1 MWAGKSSEQVALRP
15 FPNAATSEAGQTCA
29 PGIDASLQAR
39 SRCRLN
45 DHSAQPSRRAVPRL
59 DDFPYVHAEPI
70 RYADMDRQGHVNNAI
85 YSTFLESGRV
95 NLFRDPRSG
104 LDTADV
110 ETVLA
115 RIEIDYLLELRW
127 PGTVQI
133 GTGVARVGRTSVVLD
148 QAVFSE
154 GACAAV
160 ATAVMVLM
168 DRATRRPRP
177 LPEDAV
183 AKLRATM
190 R

>member
-1 MWAGKSSEQVALRP
+1 
-15 FPNAATSEAGQTCA
+15 
-29 PGIDASLQAR
+29 
-39 SRCRLN
+39 LN
-45 DHSAQPSRRAVPRL
+45 DHSAPTSRRILPRL
-59 DDFPYVHAEPI
+59 EEDFPYVYAEPI
-70 RYADMDRQGHVNNAI
+70 RYADMDRQGHVNNAV

-104 LDTADV
+104 LDIPDV

-115 RIEIDYLLELRW
+115 RLEIDYLRELRW

-133 GTGVARVGRTSVVLD
+133 GTGVARIGRTSVVLD
-148 QAVFSE
+148 QAVFSD

-168 DRATRRPRP
+168 DSATRKPRP
-177 LPEDAV
+177 LPQDAV
-183 AKLRATM
+183 AKLKATM